1 MKKRIFLSLLFFL
14 LVLSI
19 LYKFSGNIPPPFDFL
34 NSNSSIPSNNIVDIS
49 TNAVKEITVEE
60 KKIEQ
65 KSKEI
70 IKEFT
75 EGDLVFFPK
84 LKATDPEGNKV
95 NYLFSKPL
103 DRLGKW
109 QTKEGDAGEY
119 YLNITA
125 TDGELNAT
133 EQIKIRINKLNHP
146 PILDI
151 LKTYI
156 LAKEGE
162 TINIDAKVS
171 DPDNDSVSLTFSG
184 FSTTASKQLSYE
196 DAGRYE
202 VVLIADDGK
211 LKTTKKITIEVANV
225 NRPPVFEQLKE
236 IIVREGEKVVVK
248 PSVKDPDGNEV
259 KLKFE
264 KPLNS
269 SGEWQTKEGD
279 AGRYSTNITASDGNL
294 TATLRVDIIVET
306 QNRAPIITLKEKT
319 IKVKEGETVVLDFN
333 VTDAEGDKTETE
345 ISGWMTSKTK
355 QTDFNSQGKH
365 EVIITAKD
373 PTHTV
378 TETIIVEVE
387 DVNRPPVFDDG
398 SFS

>member
-19 LYKFSGNIPPPFDFL
+19 LYKFSGNMPPPFDFL
-34 NSNSSIPSNNIVDIS
+34 NSNSSSSSNNIVDIS

-70 IKEFT
+70 IKEFI
-75 EGDLVFFPK
+75 EEDLVFFPK
-84 LKATDPEGNKV
+84 LKATDPDGNKV
-95 NYLFSKPL
+95 NYLFSPPL
-103 DRLGKW
+103 DKLGKW

-119 YLNITA
+119 ELNITA

-133 EQIKIRINKLNHP
+133 QQIKIRINKLNHP
-146 PILDI
+146 PVLDI

-162 TINIDAKVS
+162 TLSIDAKVS

-184 FSTTASKQLSYE
+184 FSTTASKQLSYD
-196 DAGRYE
+196 DAGKHE

-279 AGRYSTNITASDGNL
+279 VGRYSTNIIATDGEL

-306 QNRAPIITLKEKT
+306 QNRAPIIELKEKT

-333 VTDAEGDKTETE
+333 VTDPEEEKTETE

-355 QTDFNSQGKH
+355 QTDFNSQGRH

-387 DVNRPPVFDDG
+387 DLNRPPVFDDG
-398 SFS
+398 SFN